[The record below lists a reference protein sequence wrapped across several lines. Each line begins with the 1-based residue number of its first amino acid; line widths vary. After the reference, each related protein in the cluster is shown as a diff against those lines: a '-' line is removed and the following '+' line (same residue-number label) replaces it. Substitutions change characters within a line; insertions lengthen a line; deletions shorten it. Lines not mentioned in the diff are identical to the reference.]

1 MLLSFAY
8 LMFSAVL
15 RLPVRRRQ
23 PEFAKDLELIVLQH
37 QLSVSSRRHQRP
49 TFRPGGS
56 GIQRCACS
64 PAFAPAS
71 RGLIVTPATLLRWH
85 RELARRKWAYPRRK
99 PGRRADEP
107 CAEQTGGTAGARESA
122 LRLSADHR

>member
-64 PAFAPAS
+64 PCFRTGVARTDRDAGDVPALAPGTRAQKV
-71 RGLIVTPATLLRWH
+71 GVPAAQ
-85 RELARRKWAYPRRK
+85 ARPPRR
-99 PGRRADEP
+99 RAV
-107 CAEQTGGTAGARESA
+107 R
-122 LRLSADHR
+122 